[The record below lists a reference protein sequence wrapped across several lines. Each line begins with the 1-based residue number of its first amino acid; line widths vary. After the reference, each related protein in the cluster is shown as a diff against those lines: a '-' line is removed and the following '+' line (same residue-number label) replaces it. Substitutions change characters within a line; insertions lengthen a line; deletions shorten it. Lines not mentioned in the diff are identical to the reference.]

1 LTATADETRLRF
13 RMVPIV
19 LTILLGLGL
28 PILAGFMALGAA
40 RILPF
45 LPRGAH
51 PLLPWLYS
59 QHAFQLLLALIA
71 IAVIKRYV
79 PADYGLHRPRGK
91 TYIPEA
97 ILWGIAFG
105 IIMTLVDYAPQILA
119 RVAPTLDYPLTT
131 RNRVGWLAFEGIY
144 VGPTEEIPFRA
155 LLVTFLAAT
164 MPGKIRLGRYR
175 MNAAG
180 VIVALIFALAHISS
194 FWLQPLWMAAGQQF
208 YAFALGVLY
217 AYWLEKSQSVLA
229 PIIGHNLSDGVEYVL
244 LYGMIAIWH

>member
-1 LTATADETRLRF
+1 MATTAGEPKLRI
-13 RMVPIV
+13 RIVPIV

-28 PILAGFMALGAA
+28 PILAGLMALGAA

-45 LPRGAH
+45 LPRGVQ
-51 PLLPWLYS
+51 PQLPWLYS
-59 QHAFQLLLALIA
+59 QHAFQLLLALVA
-71 IAVIKRYV
+71 IAVIKRRV

-91 TYIPEA
+91 TYVPEA

-119 RVAPTLDYPLTT
+119 RVAPSLDYPLTM
-131 RNRVGWLAFEGIY
+131 NNVVGWMSFEFIY

-164 MPGKIRLGRYR
+164 MPGKIQFGRYR

-194 FWLQPLWMAAGQQF
+194 FWLQPLWLAIGQQF

-229 PIIGHNLSDGVEYVL
+229 PIIGHNLSDGVEYAL
-244 LYGMIAIWH
+244 LYGMVAIWH

>member
-1 LTATADETRLRF
+1 MAATADEQKLRLRI
-13 RMVPIV
+13 VPIV
-19 LTILLGLGL
+19 LTIVLGLGL
-28 PILAGFMALGAA
+28 PVLAAVMALAAA

-45 LPRGAH
+45 LPRGAQ

-71 IAVIKRYV
+71 IAVIKRFV

-105 IIMTLVDYAPQILA
+105 IIMTLIDYAPQILA
-119 RVAPTLDYPLTT
+119 RVAPPLDYPLTAG
-131 RNRVGWLAFEGIY
+131 NMVGWLTFEGIY

-164 MPGKIRLGRYR
+164 MPGKIRIGSYR

-180 VIVALIFALAHISS
+180 VIVALIFAVAHMSS
-194 FWLQPLWMAAGQQF
+194 FWTRPLWLAGGQQL
-208 YAFALGVLY
+208 YAFTLGVLY

-229 PIIGHNLSDGVEYVL
+229 PIIGHNLSDVVEYGL
-244 LYGMIAIWH
+244 LYAMVALWH

>member
-1 LTATADETRLRF
+1 VATTVDEQKLRI
-13 RMVPIV
+13 RVVPII
-19 LTILLGLGL
+19 LTIVLGLGL
-28 PILAGFMALGAA
+28 PVLAAMLAVAA
-40 RILPF
+40 THVFPL
-45 LPRGAH
+45 LPRDYH
-51 PLLPWLYS
+51 QMLPWLYS

-71 IAVIKRYV
+71 IAVIKRFV

-91 TYIPEA
+91 TYVPEA

-119 RVAPTLDYPLTT
+119 RVAPHLDYPLTA
-131 RNRVGWLAFEGIY
+131 NNVVGWLAFEGIY

-164 MPGKIRLGRYR
+164 MPGKIQIGSYR

-194 FWLQPLWMAAGQQF
+194 FWMQPLWLAIGQQI

-217 AYWLEKSQSVLA
+217 AYGLEKSQSVLA
-229 PIIGHNLSDGVEYVL
+229 PIIGHNLSDGVEYCL
-244 LYGMIAIWH
+244 LYAMVAIWH